1 MQRTSL
7 LGLLAVTLV
16 LVVSCGTADK
26 SAIAVPK
33 DAAVVLHINTSSLSS
48 KLTWK
53 EIQQTNWFKEAYADA
68 DDSLAKKLLDN
79 PDNSGIN
86 TETDLVFFVKRQA
99 KHGYAVFEG
108 GLKDAAAFESFNKKM
123 QPTAAASKD
132 GDLNILKLKGDEGIA
147 TWKDGRFIYVF
158 DAQMD
163 NASRFSDDGSSQA
176 TPITTDS
183 LVKFAKGLYDLKG
196 DASLTSD
203 NKFSSLLKE
212 AGDVHIWFS
221 AENLYGGDLLGGM
234 LSTMKISDITKGNI
248 TAMTL
253 SFDNGKILV
262 KAKSYYNEQ
271 LAKLMDKYKM
281 KNLDADALARIPSD
295 NVTGVLAW
303 NYPPEGLKEFLQLGG
318 LDGMANGFLGE
329 VGYSV
334 DEFIKANKGD
344 IILAVT
350 DFTVK
355 SEQVT
360 YPSYEEGGQPYTY
373 NKTTPDAKV
382 LFAVSINDK
391 PAFDKMV
398 GIVKAKMG
406 DMSEG
411 GGMPKIS
418 YSLNDKWFAAGNAE
432 DQVNKFLAGGA
443 SNKQP
448 YISKIS
454 GHPFGMYVDL
464 QKILKTSEAAS
475 TDSTTKIVLGESV
488 KMWEDVLAT
497 GGEISD
503 GAMSSQ
509 FEINLVDKS
518 TNSLKQLNQYAD
530 RLAATKKR
538 GF

>member
-26 SAIAVPK
+26 AAIAVPK

-48 KLTWK
+48 KLSWK
-53 EIQQTNWFKEAYADA
+53 EIQQTNWFKEAYTEA
-68 DDSLAKKLLDN
+68 DDTLAKKLLDN

-86 TETDLVFFVKRQA
+86 TETDLVFFVKRQG

-123 QPTAAASKD
+123 KPSATASKD
-132 GDLNILKLKGDEGIA
+132 GDLNILKLKDDGIA
-147 TWKDGRFIYVF
+147 TWKDGRFIYVY
-158 DAQMD
+158 DAEMD
-163 NASRFSDDGSSQA
+163 NAGRFSEDGSSQA

-203 NKFSSLLKE
+203 SKFSSLLKE
-212 AGDVHIWFS
+212 AGDVHVWLS
-221 AENLYGGDLLGGM
+221 SENLYGDMLGGM
-234 LSTMKISDITKGNI
+234 LSTMKISDLTKGNI

-262 KAKSYYNEQ
+262 KAKSYYNDEV
-271 LAKLMDKYKM
+271 AKLMKKYKM

-295 NVTGVLAW
+295 NVTGVFAW
-303 NYPPEGLKEFLQLGG
+303 NYPPEGLKEFLKLGG
-318 LDGMANGFLGE
+318 LDGMANGFMGE

-334 DEFIKANKGD
+334 DEFVKANKGD
-344 IILAVT
+344 MIVAVT
-350 DFTVK
+350 DFNIK

-373 NKTTPDAKV
+373 TKTTPDVKV

-406 DMSEG
+406 DMPEG
-411 GGMPKIS
+411 GGIPKIS

-443 SNKQP
+443 NNKQP
-448 YISKIS
+448 FISKIS

-488 KMWEDVLAT
+488 KMWEDILAT
-497 GGEISD
+497 GGDLSD
-503 GAMSSQ
+503 GAMTSQ
-509 FEINLVDKS
+509 FEINLVDKN

-530 RLAATKKR
+530 KLSATRKK